1 MLSDIILAQWQCPVA
16 SSEALNLLHWAM
28 RAVTYWRIAMAIKTA
43 TFLGVFVDCCLF
55 ACCPG
60 GRWGDIESVVAQWRH
75 PVVSEVALDMPH
87 WAMPSVLPWS
97 TAMAIKMANNRG
109 TFVHHH

>member
-1 MLSDIILAQWQCPVA
+1 
-16 SSEALNLLHWAM
+16 M
-28 RAVTYWRIAMAIKTA
+28 RAVMYRRIAMAVKMA
-43 TFLGVFVDCCLF
+43 SKVGGFVEYCLF